1 MVKLNGRFIIGKSIT
16 RSSRNELYKSNA
28 FMAAQASQGSP
39 SFLGHPF
46 RIYGKTIEKW
56 RKVSSNWILHS

>member
-28 FMAAQASQGSP
+28 FMAAQASQGTT
-39 SFLGHPF
+39 SFDIARQLKNG
-46 RIYGKTIEKW
+46 EKFHQIGYY
-56 RKVSSNWILHS
+56 ILNEK